1 MGRGRVELKRIENKI
16 NRQVTF
22 AKRRNGLLKKAY
34 ELSVLC
40 DAEVALII
48 FSNRGKLYEFCSSSS
63 SMLRTLERYQKCNYG
78 APEPNVPSR
87 EALAELSSQ
96 QEYLKLKERYD
107 ALQRTQRNLLGEDLG
122 PLSSK
127 ELESLERQLDSSLK
141 QIRALRTQFML
152 DQLNDLQSKERMLTE
167 TNKTLRLRLADGYQ
181 MPLQLN
187 PNPEDHI
194 DPYGRHHHQQQQQHS
209 QAFFQPL
216 ECEPILQIGSYQ
228 AQQDGMGAGPS
239 VNNYMLGWLPYD
251 TNSI

>member
-1 MGRGRVELKRIENKI
+1 MI
-16 NRQVTF
+16 NV
-22 AKRRNGLLKKAY
+22 
-34 ELSVLC
+34 
-40 DAEVALII
+40 II
-48 FSNRGKLYEFCSSSS
+48 CHIL
-63 SMLRTLERYQKCNYG
+63 Q
-78 APEPNVPSR
+78 
-87 EALAELSSQ
+87 ELSSQ

-122 PLSSK
+122 PLSTK

-187 PNPEDHI
+187 PNQEEVDH
-194 DPYGRHHHQQQQQHS
+194 YGRHHHQQQQHS

-216 ECEPILQIGSYQ
+216 ECEPILQIGYQ
-228 AQQDGMGAGPS
+228 GQQDGMGAGPS

>member
-1 MGRGRVELKRIENKI
+1 RIENKI

-87 EALAELSSQ
+87 EALAVELSSQ

-152 DQLNDLQSKERMLTE
+152 DQLNDLQSK
-167 TNKTLRLRLADGYQ
+167 LADGYQ

-187 PNPEDHI
+187 PNPEDHV
-194 DPYGRHHHQQQQQHS
+194 DHYARHHHQQQHQHS

-216 ECEPILQIGSYQ
+216 ECEPILQIGYQ
-228 AQQDGMGAGPS
+228 GQQDHGMGAGPS

>member
-48 FSNRGKLYEFCSSSS
+48 FSNRGKLYEFCSSS

-122 PLSSK
+122 PLSTK

-187 PNPEDHI
+187 PNQEEVDH
-194 DPYGRHHHQQQQQHS
+194 YGRHHHQQQQHS

-216 ECEPILQIGSYQ
+216 ECEPILQIGYQ
-228 AQQDGMGAGPS
+228 GQQDGMGAGPS